1 MHGSGDIGRL
11 LHGVI
16 PVLGSLAIGN
26 VVYWDTDSLRGRGAR
41 SIIGEYLINL
51 INGELES

>member
-41 SIIGEYLINL
+41 SIIGEYLIN
-51 INGELES
+51 GELES